1 MLRKIHFT
9 HTAKILIA
17 LVVVAAV
24 IGFTERHNNGNVC
37 SDIVIKIDN
46 QHNNYF
52 VDEADILSLMTARGE
67 EVIIGN
73 SFDELNLKAIE
84 QRVNHEPFIKDV
96 QIYKDLKG
104 NMLVHAEL
112 RRPYARVLSNKK
124 QEYIAMDGTF
134 LPVSSNY
141 TTRAIILSG
150 KYFDKNEETSLLS
163 TEEGELIYE
172 MLNFIYN
179 DKFWKAQ
186 IAQIAIDEDLNM
198 VMYPQVTKQ
207 KIEFGTPE
215 NYRAKFKK
223 LKIFY
228 KRILPQK
235 GWNSYERVNLKY
247 KDQIIAE

>member
-1 MLRKIHFT
+1 
-9 HTAKILIA
+9 
-17 LVVVAAV
+17 
-24 IGFTERHNNGNVC
+24 
-37 SDIVIKIDN
+37 
-46 QHNNYF
+46 
-52 VDEADILSLMTARGE
+52 MTADGE

-84 QRVNHEPFIKDV
+84 QRVNHEPFIRAV
-96 QIYKDLKG
+96 EIYKDLKG

-112 RRPYARVLSNKK
+112 RRPFARVIGQKK

-150 KYFDKNEETSLLS
+150 KYFDKNEQKSLLD
-163 TEEGELIYE
+163 TEAGERLFE
-172 MLNFIYN
+172 LLNFIYN

-186 IAQIAIDEDLNM
+186 IAQIEIDEDLDM
-198 VMYPQVTKQ
+198 IMYPQVTKQ

-215 NYRAKFKK
+215 NFVGKFKK

-235 GWNSYERVNLKY
+235 GWNYYERVNL
-247 KDQIIAE
+247 E

>member
-9 HTAKILIA
+9 HTAKIITA
-17 LVVVAAV
+17 IVMVAAV
-24 IGFTERHNNGNVC
+24 IGFAERKNNGSVC

-52 VDEADILSLMTARGE
+52 VDEADILSLMTADGE
-67 EVIIGN
+67 EVIVGN
-73 SFDELNLKAIE
+73 SFEELNLKAIE
-84 QRVNHEPFIKDV
+84 QRVNSEPFIKDV

-112 RRPYARVLSNKK
+112 RRPYARVLSDK
-124 QEYIAMDGTF
+124 QTYIAMDGTF
-134 LPVSSNY
+134 LPISSNY

-150 KYFDKNEETSLLS
+150 EYFDKNKEASLLA
-163 TEEGELIYE
+163 TAEGKQVYD

-186 IAQIAIDEDLNM
+186 IAQIDIDKDLNM
-198 VMYPQVTKQ
+198 IMYPQVTKQ
-207 KIEFGTPE
+207 KIEFGTPD
-215 NYRAKFKK
+215 NYMGKFKK

-235 GWNSYERVNLKY
+235 GWNYYERVNLEY

>member
-1 MLRKIHFT
+1 MLRKIHVT
-9 HTAKILIA
+9 NTAKIIIA

-24 IGFTERHNNGNVC
+24 IGFAERKNNGSVC

-52 VDEADILSLMTARGE
+52 VDEADIMSLMTADGE

-73 SFDELNLKAIE
+73 SYDELNLKAIE
-84 QRVNHEPFIKDV
+84 QRVNKEPFIKDV

-112 RRPYARVLSNKK
+112 RRPYARVVGSAGN
-124 QEYIAMDGTF
+124 EYIAMDGTF

-150 KYFDKNEETSLLS
+150 SYFDKNEQPGLL
-163 TEEGELIYE
+163 TTDKGEKLYE
-172 MLNFIYN
+172 LLNFIYN
-179 DKFWKAQ
+179 DKFWRAQ
-186 IAQIAIDEDLNM
+186 IAQIDIDKDLNM
-198 VMYPQVTKQ
+198 IMYPQVTKQ
-207 KIEFGTPE
+207 KIEFGTPDD
-215 NYRAKFKK
+215 YVGKFKK

-235 GWNSYERVNLKY
+235 GWNYYERVNLEY